1 MQNGHLNWEVPEGK
15 WTVLRV
21 GHVCTGKQNGPAP
34 KEGTGWE
41 CNKLSETGPDI
52 HYASYIGRLA
62 NGPLE
67 GGLLNGMLL
76 DSWECETQTWTEE
89 MEDEFRLKSGYPLR
103 QWLPAVFGY
112 VVNDHETT
120 TRFLLDWRNTIGSLF
135 ADKFYGRMVP
145 VGTSEWSGGFV

>member
-1 MQNGHLNWEVPEGK
+1 M
-15 WTVLRV
+15 
-21 GHVCTGKQNGPAP
+21 
-34 KEGTGWE
+34 
-41 CNKLSETGPDI
+41 SETGPDI

-112 VVNDHETT
+112 VVNDHET
-120 TRFLLDWRNTIGSLF
+120 SLNRQNF
-135 ADKFYGRMVP
+135 RKAVARIH
-145 VGTSEWSGGFV
+145 TSVYPHI